1 MGRSN
6 RKRKKTFFT
15 EETADA
21 EEREGTEEALFF
33 AEKED
38 AEGTKEAD
46 AAHAETHSE
55 SALTPMTSNG
65 NATSGSMVIMRFSSR
80 YQGEL
85 MIFGSA
91 PTNVTVHTYT
101 SVTSRNA
108 AVNAITSRRR
118 SLRRGRDG
126 SDSADKETSAASE
139 HEAVGRSEAET
150 TETAASETKAS
161 ASAEKA
167 GATVE
172 TAAESESEERTAARR
187 KTQTK
192 AATVPAISNNANKIA
207 GKPSRPSVKQNEI
220 DSHKFLD
227 G

>member
-1 MGRSN
+1 
-6 RKRKKTFFT
+6 
-15 EETADA
+15 
-21 EEREGTEEALFF
+21 
-33 AEKED
+33 
-38 AEGTKEAD
+38 
-46 AAHAETHSE
+46 
-55 SALTPMTSNG
+55 
-65 NATSGSMVIMRFSSR
+65 
-80 YQGEL
+80 

-126 SDSADKETSAASE
+126 SDDADKETSAASE
-139 HEAVGRSEAET
+139 HEAAGRPEVETGETSGAETAVSEAE
-150 TETAASETKAS
+150 AS
-161 ASAEKA
+161 ASAEKS

-172 TAAESESEERTAARR
+172 TAAESESAERIAARQEA
-187 KTQTK
+187 QTK

>member
-1 MGRSN
+1 
-6 RKRKKTFFT
+6 
-15 EETADA
+15 
-21 EEREGTEEALFF
+21 
-33 AEKED
+33 
-38 AEGTKEAD
+38 
-46 AAHAETHSE
+46 
-55 SALTPMTSNG
+55 
-65 NATSGSMVIMRFSSR
+65 
-80 YQGEL
+80 

-126 SDSADKETSAASE
+126 SDGADKETSAASE

-150 TETAASETKAS
+150 KETAASETK

-172 TAAESESEERTAARR
+172 TVAESESEERTAARR
-187 KTQTK
+187 KAQTK
-192 AATVPAISNNANKIA
+192 AATVPAINNNANKIA
-207 GKPSRPSVKQNEI
+207 GKPSSPSVRQNEI

>member
-1 MGRSN
+1 
-6 RKRKKTFFT
+6 
-15 EETADA
+15 
-21 EEREGTEEALFF
+21 
-33 AEKED
+33 
-38 AEGTKEAD
+38 
-46 AAHAETHSE
+46 
-55 SALTPMTSNG
+55 
-65 NATSGSMVIMRFSSR
+65 
-80 YQGEL
+80 

-108 AVNAITSRRR
+108 AVNAIMSRRR
-118 SLRRGRDG
+118 SLRRGRGG
-126 SDSADKETSAASE
+126 SGGADKGTSAASE
-139 HEAVGRSEAET
+139 HEAVGGSEAET
-150 TETAASETKAS
+150 KETAASETKAS

-172 TAAESESEERTAARR
+172 TAAESESEERAAARR
-187 KTQTK
+187 KAQTK